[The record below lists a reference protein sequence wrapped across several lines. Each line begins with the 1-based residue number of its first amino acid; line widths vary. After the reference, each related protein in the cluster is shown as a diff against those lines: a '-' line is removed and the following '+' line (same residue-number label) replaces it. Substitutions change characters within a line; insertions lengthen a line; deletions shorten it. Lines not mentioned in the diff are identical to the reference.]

1 MSTNNDLPNAA
12 QGGGYISR
20 SLKVSGTVTGTG
32 DLYID
37 GSVDGRIELADRR
50 VTIGEAGVVTAEVR
64 AGEIRVMGSLEG
76 VAAAEE
82 RIEVAQT
89 GSVEGE
95 VTTKRIKIEEGA
107 RFEGTVKISGAGK
120 QSDKTSSKKGPVS
133 VGAAPVAAKAV

>member
-1 MSTNNDLPNAA
+1 MSISEKDLPNAA

-20 SLKVSGTVTGTG
+20 SLKVSGTVTGSG

-37 GSVDGRIELADRR
+37 GALDGKVELADRR
-50 VTIGEAGVVTAEVR
+50 VTVGEAGVVKAEVR

-76 VAAAEE
+76 VACAQE

-89 GSVEGE
+89 GSVQGE

-107 RFEGTVKISGAGK
+107 RFEGTVKISGSGK
-120 QSDKTSSKKGPVS
+120 HAEKKGPVS
-133 VGAAPVAAKAV
+133 LSAAAVAAKAV

>member
-1 MSTNNDLPNAA
+1 MPTPTKDLPNAT

-20 SLKVSGTVTGTG
+20 SLKVTGTVTGSG

-37 GSVDGRIELADRR
+37 GALDGAVELGDRR
-50 VTIGEAGVVTAEVR
+50 VTVGEAGVVKAEVR
-64 AGEIRVMGSLEG
+64 AGEIRVMGSLAG
-76 VAAAEE
+76 AASARE

-107 RFEGTVKISGAGK
+107 RFEGSVRISGSTK
-120 QSDKTSSKKGPVS
+120 KSDKKGPIR
-133 VGAAPVAAKAV
+133 AASGGTAAKAV

>member
-1 MSTNNDLPNAA
+1 MSNPTNDLPNAA

-20 SLKVSGTVTGTG
+20 SLKVTGTVTGSG

-37 GSVDGRIELADRR
+37 GALDGKVELADRR
-50 VTIGEAGVVTAEVR
+50 VTVGEAGVVKAEVR
-64 AGEIRVMGSLEG
+64 AGEIRVMGSLTG
-76 VAAAEE
+76 VASAGE

-107 RFEGTVKISGAGK
+107 RFEGSVKISGSGK
-120 QSDKTSSKKGPVS
+120 NAEKKGPVS
-133 VGAAPVAAKAV
+133 LTSAGPTAKAV

>member
-1 MSTNNDLPNAA
+1 MSTPANELPNAA

-20 SLKVSGTVTGTG
+20 SLKITGTVTGSG

-37 GSVDGRIELADRR
+37 GSLDGKVELADRR
-50 VTIGEAGVVTAEVR
+50 VTVGEAGVVKAEVR
-64 AGEIRVMGSLEG
+64 AGEIRVMGTLEG
-76 VAAAEE
+76 VASARE

-107 RFEGTVKISGAGK
+107 RFEGSVKISGSGK
-120 QSDKTSSKKGPVS
+120 HEKKGPVS
-133 VGAAPVAAKAV
+133 LQAASAAKAG

>member
-1 MSTNNDLPNAA
+1 MSTTQDLPNAA

-20 SLKVSGTVTGTG
+20 SLKVNGTVSGTG
-32 DLYID
+32 DLYVD
-37 GSVDGRIELADRR
+37 GSLDGKIELADRR
-50 VTIGEAGVVTAEVR
+50 VTIGEAGNVKAEVR

-76 VAAAEE
+76 VASAAE

-107 RFEGTVKISGAGK
+107 RFEGTVKISGGGK
-120 QSDKTSSKKGPVS
+120 HAEKKGPVS
-133 VGAAPVAAKAV
+133 VPSGAAAKAV

>member
-1 MSTNNDLPNAA
+1 MSTQAKDLPNAA

-20 SLKVSGTVTGTG
+20 SLRVTGTVTGSG

-37 GSVDGRIELADRR
+37 GAVDGKVELADRR
-50 VTIGEAGVVTAEVR
+50 VTVGEAGVVKAEVR
-64 AGEIRVMGSLEG
+64 AGEIRVMGALEG
-76 VAAAEE
+76 VASARE

-107 RFEGTVKISGAGK
+107 HFEGSVKISGSGK
-120 QSDKTSSKKGPVS
+120 QAEKKGPISVS
-133 VGAAPVAAKAV
+133 AAGKAAKAV

>member
-20 SLKVSGTVTGTG
+20 SLKVSGSVTGSG

-37 GSVDGRIELADRR
+37 GTLDGQIDLADRR
-50 VTIGEAGVVTAEVR
+50 VTIGEAGVVTAEVQ

-76 VAAAEE
+76 VASAAE

-107 RFEGTVKISGAGK
+107 RFEGSVKISGMRK
-120 QSDKTSSKKGPVS
+120 QGEKKSPGRVTVVP
-133 VGAAPVAAKAV
+133 AAAKAV

>member
-1 MSTNNDLPNAA
+1 MSTSNDLPNAA

-20 SLKVSGTVTGTG
+20 SLKVTGTVSGSG

-37 GSVDGRIELADRR
+37 GSLDGKIDLADRR
-50 VTIGEAGVVTAEVR
+50 VTIGEAGEVHAEVR
-64 AGEIRVMGSLEG
+64 AGEIRVMGSLGG
-76 VAAAEE
+76 VASAAE

-107 RFEGTVKISGAGK
+107 RFEGSVKISGAGK
-120 QSDKTSSKKGPVS
+120 QAEKRGPTSVS
-133 VGAAPVAAKAV
+133 SMARPAVTKAG

>member
-1 MSTNNDLPNAA
+1 MSTQAKDLPNAS

-20 SLKVSGTVTGTG
+20 SLTVTGTVTGTG

-37 GSVDGRIELADRR
+37 GALDGKVELEDRR
-50 VTIGEAGVVTAEVR
+50 VTIGEAGVVKAEVR

-76 VAAAEE
+76 IASARE

-120 QSDKTSSKKGPVS
+120 HAEKKGPVRIAAA
-133 VGAAPVAAKAV
+133 GAAAKAV

>member
-1 MSTNNDLPNAA
+1 MSTQPKDLPNGA

-20 SLKVSGTVTGTG
+20 SLKVTGTVTGSG

-37 GSVDGRIELADRR
+37 GSLDGKVELPDRR
-50 VTIGEAGVVTAEVR
+50 VTVGEAGVVKAEVR

-76 VAAAEE
+76 VAAAKE

-107 RFEGTVKISGAGK
+107 RFEGTVKISGTGK
-120 QSDKTSSKKGPVS
+120 HVEKKGPVG
-133 VGAAPVAAKAV
+133 VATAGAAAKAV

>member
-1 MSTNNDLPNAA
+1 MSSPEKDLPNAA

-20 SLKVSGTVTGTG
+20 SLKITGTVTGSG

-37 GSVDGRIELADRR
+37 GALDGKIELADRR
-50 VTIGEAGVVTAEVR
+50 VTIGEAGVVKAEVR

-76 VAAAEE
+76 VASAQE

-89 GSVEGE
+89 GSVDGE

-107 RFEGTVKISGAGK
+107 RFEGSVKISGSGK
-120 QSDKTSSKKGPVS
+120 HAEKKGPARLS
-133 VGAAPVAAKAV
+133 MTSAAAKAV

>member
-1 MSTNNDLPNAA
+1 MSTTNDLPNSA

-20 SLKVSGTVTGTG
+20 SLKVTGTISGTG

-37 GSVDGRIELADRR
+37 GSLEGKIELGDRR
-50 VTIGEAGVVTAEVR
+50 VTIGEAGDVQAEVS

-76 VAAAEE
+76 VATAAE

-107 RFEGTVKISGAGK
+107 RFEGSVKISGSGK
-120 QSDKTSSKKGPVS
+120 TAEKKGPVS
-133 VGAAPVAAKAV
+133 VSPMARSVKAG